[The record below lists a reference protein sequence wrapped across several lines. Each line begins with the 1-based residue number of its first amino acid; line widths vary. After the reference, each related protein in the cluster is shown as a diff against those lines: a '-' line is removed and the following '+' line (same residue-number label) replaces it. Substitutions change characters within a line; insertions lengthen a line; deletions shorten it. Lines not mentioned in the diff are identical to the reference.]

1 MGTAFLNGLNENGFF
16 SWVDWGRLSHMGW
29 MKTAFS
35 NELIETAFSAE
46 LNEDGFFS
54 WVEWGRLF

>member
-1 MGTAFLNGLNENGFF
+1 
-16 SWVDWGRLSHMGW
+16 

-46 LNEDGFFS
+46 LNGDGFFS
-54 WVEWGRLF
+54 WIEWKRLFQTSELRS

>member
-1 MGTAFLNGLNENGFF
+1 MRTAF
-16 SWVDWGRLSHMGW
+16 DWGRLSHMGW
-29 MKTAFS
+29 METAFS

-54 WVEWGRLF
+54 WIE